1 METPRE
7 RWIGQDAGPIVRPYA
22 VTRGR
27 TRPRG
32 PVIDLVSIL
41 VATGRTPS
49 AKVWLSREHRRLLE
63 LCRLPS
69 TPADLASE
77 TDLPF
82 RVVQILL
89 EDLCQHGLIEQMA
102 QAELPGPAELS
113 GPAGPSEHPERS
125 DDRPDPRIL
134 MRVLD
139 ELRRL

>member
-1 METPRE
+1 M
-7 RWIGQDAGPIVRPYA
+7 RPYA

-32 PVIDLVSIL
+32 LVVDLVTIL
-41 VATGRTPS
+41 VATGRTPGDR
-49 AKVWLSREHRRLLE
+49 VWLSREQRRLLE
-63 LCRLPS
+63 LCRRPS

-89 EDLCQHGLIEQMA
+89 EDLHQYGLIEEVP
-102 QAELPGPAELS
+102 QAAE
-113 GPAGPSEHPERS
+113 PSE
-125 DDRPDPRIL
+125 RPDPRIL

>member
-1 METPRE
+1 MESPRE
-7 RWIGQDAGPIVRPYA
+7 RWVGADAGPVVRPYA

-32 PVIDLVSIL
+32 LVIDLVTIL
-41 VATGRTPS
+41 VATGRTP
-49 AKVWLSREHRRLLE
+49 ADRVWLSREQRLLLE
-63 LCRLPS
+63 LCRRPS

-89 EDLCQHGLIEQMA
+89 EDLYQYGLIEEMPQAA
-102 QAELPGPAELS
+102 QTE
-113 GPAGPSEHPERS
+113 
-125 DDRPDPRIL
+125 RPDPRIL

>member
-1 METPRE
+1 VESPRE
-7 RWIGQDAGPIVRPYA
+7 RWVGSDAGPVVRPYA

-32 PVIDLVSIL
+32 LVLDLVTVL
-41 VATGRTPS
+41 VATGRTP
-49 AKVWLSREHRRLLE
+49 ADRVWLSREHRLLLE
-63 LCRLPS
+63 LCRRPS

-77 TDLPF
+77 SDLPF

-89 EDLCQHGLIEQMA
+89 EDLHQYGLIEEMPQAA
-102 QAELPGPAELS
+102 QQTE
-113 GPAGPSEHPERS
+113 
-125 DDRPDPRIL
+125 RPDPRIL

>member
-7 RWIGQDAGPIVRPYA
+7 RWVGRDAGPVVRPYA

-32 PVIDLVSIL
+32 IVIDLVTIL
-41 VATGRTPS
+41 VATGRTPGDR
-49 AKVWLSREHRRLLE
+49 VWLSREQRRLLE
-63 LCRLPS
+63 LCRWPS

-77 TDLPF
+77 IDLPF

-89 EDLCQHGLIEQMA
+89 EDLYQYGLVEEA
-102 QAELPGPAELS
+102 APADR
-113 GPAGPSEHPERS
+113 PERS
-125 DDRPDPRIL
+125 DRPDPRIL

>member
-1 METPRE
+1 MESPRE
-7 RWIGQDAGPIVRPYA
+7 RWVGRDAGPVVRPYA

-32 PVIDLVSIL
+32 PVVDLVTIL
-41 VATGRTPS
+41 VATGRTPGDR
-49 AKVWLSREHRRLLE
+49 VWLSREQRLLLD
-63 LCRLPS
+63 LCRRPS

-89 EDLCQHGLIEQMA
+89 EDLHQYGLIEEMP
-102 QAELPGPAELS
+102 QAAPAE
-113 GPAGPSEHPERS
+113 
-125 DDRPDPRIL
+125 RPDPRIL

>member
-1 METPRE
+1 METPKE
-7 RWIGQDAGPIVRPYA
+7 RWIGRDAGPVVRPYA

-32 PVIDLVSIL
+32 LVVDLVTIL
-41 VATGRTPS
+41 VATGRTPGDR
-49 AKVWLSREHRRLLE
+49 VWLSREQRRLLE
-63 LCRLPS
+63 LCRRPS

-89 EDLCQHGLIEQMA
+89 EDLHQYGLIEEVP
-102 QAELPGPAELS
+102 QAEE
-113 GPAGPSEHPERS
+113 PSE
-125 DDRPDPRIL
+125 RPDPRIL

>member
-7 RWIGQDAGPIVRPYA
+7 RWVGADAGPIVRPYA

-32 PVIDLVSIL
+32 LAVDLVTLL
-41 VATGRTPS
+41 VATGRTPGER
-49 AKVWLSREHRRLLE
+49 VWLSREQRRLLE
-63 LCRLPS
+63 LCRRPS
-69 TPADLASE
+69 TPADLASD
-77 TDLPF
+77 TDLPL

-89 EDLCQHGLIEQMA
+89 EDLHHYGLVE
-102 QAELPGPAELS
+102 ELPQ
-113 GPAGPSEHPERS
+113 AGPSGPS
-125 DDRPDPRIL
+125 STGRPDPKIL

>member
-1 METPRE
+1 MESPRE
-7 RWIGQDAGPIVRPYA
+7 RWVGPDAGPVVRPYA

-32 PVIDLVSIL
+32 LVLDLVTVM
-41 VATGRTPS
+41 VATGRTP
-49 AKVWLSREHRRLLE
+49 ADRVWLSREQRRLLE
-63 LCRLPS
+63 LCRQPS

-77 TDLPF
+77 TDLPL

-89 EDLCQHGLIEQMA
+89 EDLHQYGLVEEMPQAA
-102 QAELPGPAELS
+102 QTE
-113 GPAGPSEHPERS
+113 
-125 DDRPDPRIL
+125 RPDPRIL

>member
-1 METPRE
+1 MGRVGRRPV
-7 RWIGQDAGPIVRPYA
+7 VRPYA

-32 PVIDLVSIL
+32 LVLDLVTVL
-41 VATGRTPS
+41 VATGRTP
-49 AKVWLSREHRRLLE
+49 ADRVWLSREQRLLLE
-63 LCRLPS
+63 LCGRPS

-77 TDLPF
+77 TDLPL

-89 EDLCQHGLIEQMA
+89 EDLHQYGLIEEMP
-102 QAELPGPAELS
+102 QAAHTE
-113 GPAGPSEHPERS
+113 
-125 DDRPDPRIL
+125 RPDPRIL

>member
-1 METPRE
+1 M
-7 RWIGQDAGPIVRPYA
+7 
-22 VTRGR
+22 TRGR

-32 PVIDLVSIL
+32 LVVDLVTIL
-41 VATGRTPS
+41 VATGRIPGDR
-49 AKVWLSREHRRLLE
+49 VWLSREQRRLLE
-63 LCRLPS
+63 LCRQPS

-89 EDLCQHGLIEQMA
+89 EDLHQYGLIEEVRQT
-102 QAELPGPAELS
+102 AE
-113 GPAGPSEHPERS
+113 PS
-125 DDRPDPRIL
+125 DRPDPRIL